1 MAELCGCERSIVAT
15 ASFICGV
22 VVGRGKDA
30 PHPYLLQF
38 ARELTDPFT
47 SCNTQESRPCTS
59 PGQHIRANSVGGDVD
74 ELALRL

>member
-15 ASFICGV
+15 ASFICRV

-38 ARELTDPFT
+38 ARELTDPY
-47 SCNTQESRPCTS
+47 QLQH
-59 PGQHIRANSVGGDVD
+59 PGKQ
-74 ELALRL
+74 ALHLTWATY